1 MILPRREVTAPGG
14 KGAEVGSPCCQH
26 THSTRGAK
34 CFFLHGCP
42 GNTSLTIVPRARKT
56 ATKLRGKVG
65 GGGGRERVT
74 KTSLKHFV
82 KCFIG

>member
-14 KGAEVGSPCCQH
+14 EGAEVGSPCCQH

-42 GNTSLTIVPRARKT
+42 GNTPLTIVARTRKT
-56 ATKLRGKVG
+56 ATKLEE
-65 GGGGRERVT
+65 GGGGRERT
-74 KTSLKHFV
+74 LHQFV